1 MSHPVRHP
9 RLAAVLGAALILAA
23 CGSSEPPDPPDISL
37 GMSLVT
43 VDRPLLLPGD
53 TAQVTVQVRDAAGER
68 EGVVILFLT
77 LSLNGAL
84 WGAVIG
90 VAIALGSLGHKKRI
104 TPES

>member
-53 TAQVTVQVRDAAGER
+53 TAQVMVEVRDAAGEPR
-68 EGVVILFLT
+68 GGGDT
-77 LSLNGAL
+77 LPNTFAERRSMGRGHRRRNC
-84 WGAVIG
+84 
-90 VAIALGSLGHKKRI
+90 LGFARA
-104 TPES
+104 